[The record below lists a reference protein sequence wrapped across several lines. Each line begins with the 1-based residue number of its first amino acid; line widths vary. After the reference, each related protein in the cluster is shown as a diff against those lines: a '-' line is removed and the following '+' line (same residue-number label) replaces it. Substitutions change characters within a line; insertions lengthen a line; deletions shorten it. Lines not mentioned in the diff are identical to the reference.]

1 MNRKSLNRVVSVVI
15 MVALFT
21 TMLLGCV
28 SQTTTTAGTTKAT
41 TTAGTT
47 TAATGTG
54 TTPAGTTQAGK
65 VDEVKIGFLWPL
77 TGGSATIG
85 QQHFDGAQMAIEEI
99 NANGGIK
106 SLGGAKIVP
115 IVADTETKPDV
126 GSTQTERLILKE
138 NVCMVVGAYNSA
150 VCFPASEVAQRYKT
164 PWLNMGGVKNEITT
178 RGYEWVFRPN
188 NMSDYDIREMIDGI
202 KLLAKEANQEVKTY
216 AVVYESTDWGSDAAK
231 VFKAEADKLGWKLV
245 LDEPVTTGQADM
257 NAQVLKVKKANPDVL
272 NTSFYT
278 PEMIVFSK
286 ALAANKVNPKF
297 GHWTVGGGA
306 QDPAYFKAVDKSVY
320 EYMFVQEDWDVGG
333 PERYPWIKEIAAK
346 VAATKDYK
354 INSFFSQG
362 WTAAYLAYSAIEAAG
377 SIDKE
382 EIRKGLL
389 SLDINREDQK
399 RQLMTGYLRMKF
411 VTEGNVTNQNIYS
424 GGTIIQY
431 QKGVPVALAPA
442 ENRLPGAK
450 AVFPIPDDWDTRGK

>member
-1 MNRKSLNRVVSVVI
+1 M
-15 MVALFT
+15 
-21 TMLLGCV
+21 
-28 SQTTTTAGTTKAT
+28 
-41 TTAGTT
+41 
-47 TAATGTG
+47 
-54 TTPAGTTQAGK
+54 
-65 VDEVKIGFLWPL
+65 
-77 TGGSATIG
+77 
-85 QQHFDGAQMAIEEI
+85 
-99 NANGGIK
+99 
-106 SLGGAKIVP
+106 GGAKIVP
-115 IVADTETKPDV
+115 VIADTETKPDV

-202 KLLAKEANQEVKTY
+202 QLLAKETSQTVKTY

-231 VFKAEADKLGWKLV
+231 VFKAEATKLGWTCV

-257 NAQVLKVKKANPDVL
+257 NAQVLKVKQANPDVL

-306 QDPAYFKAVDKSVY
+306 QDPAYFKAVDKSIY

-346 VAATKDYK
+346 VAATKPYK
-354 INSFFSQG
+354 INSFFAQG
-362 WTAAYLAYSAIEAAG
+362 WTAAYIAYSALEKAG
-377 SIDKE
+377 STDKE
-382 EIRKGLL
+382 AIRQGLL
-389 SLDINREDQK
+389 SLDIKREDQT
-399 RQLMTGYLRMKF
+399 RVLMTGYLRMKF
-411 VTEGNVTNQNIYS
+411 VTEGKVTNQNIYS

-431 QKGVPVALAPA
+431 QNAVPVALAPA
-442 ENRLPGAK
+442 ANRLAGAK
-450 AVFPIPDDWDTRGK
+450 AVFPIPDDWATRGK